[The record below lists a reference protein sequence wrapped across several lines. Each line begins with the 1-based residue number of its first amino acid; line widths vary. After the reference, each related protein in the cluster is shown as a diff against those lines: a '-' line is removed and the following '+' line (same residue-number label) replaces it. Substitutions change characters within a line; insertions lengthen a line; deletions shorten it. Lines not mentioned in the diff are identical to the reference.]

1 MKLKELGNI
10 LKLPLGGV
18 GFFAGIAFFVP
29 SVMATFS
36 PVFFENHLK
45 EIISYEIGGY
55 WWWILGVSFIVL
67 VVGGYYFIDGLLK
80 RKKFKELTGTKK
92 RSEFIK
98 NEKEIEKLVLSL
110 PAGYKEKVKQRKKEF
125 RIRDKDLRTKKGK
138 IKSKNGSSHSR

>member
-29 SVMATFS
+29 LVMAL
-36 PVFFENHLK
+36 FFHFESYFK
-45 EIISYEIGGY
+45 EIGDYR
-55 WWWILGVSFIVL
+55 WWLLVVSFIVL
-67 VVGGYYFIDGLLK
+67 VAGGFYFIDGLLK
-80 RKKFKELTGTKK
+80 RKKFKELAGTKK

-98 NEKEIEKLVLSL
+98 NEKEIEKLVLAL
-110 PAGYKEKVKQRKKEF
+110 PAGYREKVRQRKKEF

-138 IKSKNGSSHSR
+138 IKSKNGSNHSR